1 VTIKTL
7 PKRATRKYD
16 NVVDD
21 NSLPLNSIIAI
32 IVKMIEMNC
41 TIIMSIITLRGG
53 FMTLSDEVESPYG
66 K

>member
-1 VTIKTL
+1 VIL
-7 PKRATRKYD
+7 

-32 IVKMIEMNC
+32 IVKMIEINC
-41 TIIMSIITLRGG
+41 TIIMSIMTLRGG
-53 FMTLSDEVESPYG
+53 FMTLSEEVENPYG

>member
-21 NSLPLNSIIAI
+21 NSLPLNSIMAI
-32 IVKMIEMNC
+32 IVIMIEINC
-41 TIIMSIITLRGG
+41 TIIMSIMTLRGG
-53 FMTLSDEVESPYG
+53 FMTFNEEVENPYG

>member
-21 NSLPLNSIIAI
+21 NSLPLNSIMAI
-32 IVKMIEMNC
+32 IVIMIEINC
-41 TIIMSIITLRGG
+41 TIIMSIMTLRGG
-53 FMTLSDEVESPYG
+53 FITLNDEVEKPYG

>member
-21 NSLPLNSIIAI
+21 NSLPLNNIIAI
-32 IVKMIEMNC
+32 IVKIIEINC
-41 TIIMSIITLRGG
+41 TIIMSMITLRGG
-53 FMTLSDEVESPYG
+53 FMTLSDEVE
-66 K
+66 KL

>member
-1 VTIKTL
+1 MTIKTL

-21 NSLPLNSIIAI
+21 NSLPLNIIMAI
-32 IVKMIEMNC
+32 IVKMMEMNC
-41 TIIMSIITLRGG
+41 TIIMSIMTLRGG
-53 FMTLSDEVESPYG
+53 FITLNDEVEKPYG

>member
-21 NSLPLNSIIAI
+21 NSLPLNNIIAI

-41 TIIMSIITLRGG
+41 TIIMSIMTLRGG
-53 FMTLSDEVESPYG
+53 FMTLSEEVESPYG

>member
-1 VTIKTL
+1 VTINTL

-21 NSLPLNSIIAI
+21 NSLPLNNIIAI
-32 IVKMIEMNC
+32 IVKMIEINC
-41 TIIMSIITLRGG
+41 TIIMSIMTLRGG
-53 FMTLSDEVESPYG
+53 FITFSEEVEKPYG